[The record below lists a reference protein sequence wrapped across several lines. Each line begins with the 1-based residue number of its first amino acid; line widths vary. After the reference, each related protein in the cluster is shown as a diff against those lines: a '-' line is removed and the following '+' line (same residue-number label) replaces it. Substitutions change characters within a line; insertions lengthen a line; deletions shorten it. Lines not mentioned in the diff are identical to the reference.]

1 MGGSVGKFVG
11 DVAKA
16 GLKGATSYVLGT
28 YIPFVGGHIA
38 NYINSKYAKG
48 GVLMD
53 VGGNPPDLPEGF
65 KPKKIDTPAQ
75 LKSLVEKFPD
85 LAQKAGLTV
94 EKIDAEVK
102 DAKTQMKAIGG
113 MLKGASSKMAYD
125 TSNIPQDGKL
135 KQMKMAK
142 GGALSNDMLDKG
154 VKGGMQLQK
163 VPKVAVQKSEPIMA
177 VGGVAKPKKARSQAQ
192 LDATKKLVEMNRKR
206 REGK

>member
-28 YIPFVGGHIA
+28 YIPYVGGHIA
-38 NYINSKYAKG
+38 SYINSKYSHG
-48 GVLMD
+48 GVLME

-75 LKSLVEKFPD
+75 LKSLVEKFPEE
-85 LAQKAGLTV
+85 AKKAGLTV

-113 MLKGASSKMAYD
+113 MLKGCSSKMYD
-125 TSNIPQDGKL
+125 TSNIEPNGKL
-135 KQMKMAK
+135 QPTGVKMAK
-142 GGALSNDMLDKG
+142 GGALSNDLLDKDA
-154 VKGGMQLQK
+154 KGGMHLQK

-177 VGGVAKPKKARSQAQ
+177 VGGVAKRPRSQAQ
-192 LDATKKLVEMNRKR
+192 IDATKKLVEMNRKR

>member
-28 YIPFVGGHIA
+28 YIPFVGSHIA
-38 NYINSKYAKG
+38 NYVNSKYAKG

-53 VGGNPPDLPEGF
+53 VGGTPPDLPEGF

-125 TSNIPQDGKL
+125 QPIKHAKNGC
-135 KQMKMAK
+135 MKMSK
-142 GGALSNDMLDKG
+142 GGALSNDLLDKG
-154 VKGGMQLQK
+154 NKGGFHLQK
-163 VPKVAVQKSEPIMA
+163 VPKVAVQKSQPIMA
-177 VGGVAKPKKARSQAQ
+177 VGGEPKAKKARTPAQ
-192 LDATKKLVEMNRKR
+192 LAATAKLVEMNRKK
-206 REGK
+206 REKK